1 MAQKGIK
8 DYFSSQKSQNKGKN
22 STRKRLLESATV
34 SRSKKRKVYTQPSQ
48 VQDLFTSKVNNNNKD
63 GGILLGNICAS
74 SLSTSPSIS
83 TTNCYETPDSIGE
96 TSPPGDKSSSTK
108 LNCFETLP
116 SAVSP
121 FGRGAECVR
130 LALEKTSSTVSLC
143 KEKTPMI
150 GETRRKLFSPEVN
163 DEPGIKIKHST
174 DKEIPSATMKKSVTA
189 EDKPSDIIRP
199 VKQSISGITPLAKKS
214 TDMTV
219 SKEAPMLKPFKS
231 LQYDSPTKGDKLDI
245 AQ

>member
-8 DYFSSQKSQNKGKN
+8 DYFSSQKSQNKGGKN

-48 VQDLFTSKVNNNNKD
+48 VQDLFTSKVNNKD
-63 GGILLGNICAS
+63 GRNLLGNICAS
-74 SLSTSPSIS
+74 SLSTSSSIS
-83 TTNCYETPDSIGE
+83 TTNCYETPDSVREAG
-96 TSPPGDKSSSTK
+96 PPGDKSSSTK

-174 DKEIPSATMKKSVTA
+174 DKEIPSATMKKSDTA
-189 EDKPSDIIRP
+189 EDKPSDIRP

-214 TDMTV
+214 TDMTG

-245 AQ
+245 TQ

>member
-8 DYFSSQKSQNKGKN
+8 DYFSSQKSQNKVKN

-83 TTNCYETPDSIGE
+83 TTNCYETPDSVGE
-96 TSPPGDKSSSTK
+96 ASPPGDKSSSTK

-163 DEPGIKIKHST
+163 DEPGIKIK
-174 DKEIPSATMKKSVTA
+174 EIPSATMKKSDTA

-199 VKQSISGITPLAKKS
+199 VKQSISGIIPLAKKS